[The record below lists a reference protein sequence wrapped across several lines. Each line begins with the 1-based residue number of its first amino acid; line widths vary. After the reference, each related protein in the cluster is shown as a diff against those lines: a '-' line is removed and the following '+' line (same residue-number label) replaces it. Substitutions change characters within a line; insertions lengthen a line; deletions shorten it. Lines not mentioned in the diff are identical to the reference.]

1 VSSIFELDQS
11 GWEQRLADARLEP
24 IAEEGGPGAFEGML
38 SGTGKGIMRGGARVG
53 QFLGYAA
60 AAPLALYERATDQEG
75 RFTDPYFRGLDETAN
90 NAVDFWTPD
99 ARTTGIVGRVL
110 GGLGEIALPLAAGG
124 GNPALLIGSQQV
136 GITADLTREGVDPTT
151 AVGVGAV
158 QGAATALGFKI
169 PVLGKNTAQRVFTSA
184 VGNAGLNMATT
195 FAQQKIL
202 EGAGYNALAEQYDPL
217 DVEGRTIDL
226 LVGAAFGFLPQGPR
240 AMPRSDRN
248 AVLAAANAR
257 HFQVD
262 TAPGRPLDTAA
273 SVAHQ
278 RAMETAIEQ
287 LLRDEPVA
295 VAPEVVNGNFEARPQ
310 RDEKETMEALRE
322 VLGDI
327 PEPRAPEPF
336 HPVPA
341 GDAAIRNPIDFDAT
355 PEVKLAQL
363 KNLTEQNVPVV
374 QKLVEDLNA
383 KLAGTVSKL
392 NVKEDAKILEK
403 ASRPSILAK
412 KPWHGVE
419 HIRDSLRF
427 KTVID
432 RIDQLPGIVDVLKE
446 HGVGVVKVD
455 TAKLL
460 EPGPWGWRIV
470 ALDLQ
475 LPNGQLVEHYMPI
488 KELEYE
494 ADRAKSIALYQAAWE
509 AAAARTGLDDS
520 AALASLKSFSASAE
534 SLISTVSS
542 ISAPVSGTSVRQTPS
557 TRTAASSG
565 DRTTTV
571 SGDSRNRATS
581 AMSSSEGILPE
592 GGFESPVIS
601 AVKELL
607 IQQDI
612 QIPTGAVNEDG
623 TMVVRSAREVMAEA
637 EAGVAKAQQDAQ
649 GIEAAVSCFLT
660 RGFDDAA

>member
-1 VSSIFELDQS
+1 
-11 GWEQRLADARLEP
+11 
-24 IAEEGGPGAFEGML
+24 
-38 SGTGKGIMRGGARVG
+38 
-53 QFLGYAA
+53 
-60 AAPLALYERATDQEG
+60 
-75 RFTDPYFRGLDETAN
+75 
-90 NAVDFWTPD
+90 
-99 ARTTGIVGRVL
+99 
-110 GGLGEIALPLAAGG
+110 
-124 GNPALLIGSQQV
+124 
-136 GITADLTREGVDPTT
+136 
-151 AVGVGAV
+151 
-158 QGAATALGFKI
+158 
-169 PVLGKNTAQRVFTSA
+169 
-184 VGNAGLNMATT
+184 
-195 FAQQKIL
+195 
-202 EGAGYNALAEQYDPL
+202 
-217 DVEGRTIDL
+217 
-226 LVGAAFGFLPQGPR
+226 
-240 AMPRSDRN
+240 
-248 AVLAAANAR
+248 
-257 HFQVD
+257 
-262 TAPGRPLDTAA
+262 
-273 SVAHQ
+273 
-278 RAMETAIEQ
+278 
-287 LLRDEPVA
+287 
-295 VAPEVVNGNFEARPQ
+295 
-310 RDEKETMEALRE
+310 
-322 VLGDI
+322 
-327 PEPRAPEPF
+327 
-336 HPVPA
+336 
-341 GDAAIRNPIDFDAT
+341 
-355 PEVKLAQL
+355 
-363 KNLTEQNVPVV
+363 
-374 QKLVEDLNA
+374 
-383 KLAGTVSKL
+383 
-392 NVKEDAKILEK
+392 
-403 ASRPSILAK
+403 
-412 KPWHGVE
+412 
-419 HIRDSLRF
+419 
-427 KTVID
+427 
-432 RIDQLPGIVDVLKE
+432 
-446 HGVGVVKVD
+446 VKVD

-488 KELEYE
+488 KELEAAKKGGGHELFEKWRNEDLMKLSPEKRTEYE